1 MQQGASQIPPIPMG
15 NSLNNANS
23 MASNLLQ
30 GPDVP
35 YNVPQQN
42 QQGKAPQTLCKASDG
57 NDKIESIGITGNPSQ
72 YLVDGSA
79 SSTQKLDASGNF
91 PNVSNASSSKNKM
104 LEPGT
109 FDGKSC
115 AE

>member
-1 MQQGASQIPPIPMG
+1 MS
-15 NSLNNANS
+15 
-23 MASNLLQ
+23 
-30 GPDVP
+30 
-35 YNVPQQN
+35 
-42 QQGKAPQTLCKASDG
+42 KASDG

-72 YLVDGSA
+72 YLVDGSV

-104 LEPGT
+104 LEAGT

-115 AE
+115 AEWAEYIIHFEQIAEWNNWSNTQKAKMLSIKLRGEA